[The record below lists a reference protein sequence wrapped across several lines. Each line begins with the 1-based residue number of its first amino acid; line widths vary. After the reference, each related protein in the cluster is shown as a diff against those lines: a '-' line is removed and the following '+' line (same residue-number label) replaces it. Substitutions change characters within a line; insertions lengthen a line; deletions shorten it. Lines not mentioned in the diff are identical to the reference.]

1 VHALPTKRQR
11 RRRRNLVQGC
21 SQAWSGQTGSLRS
34 EFSYG
39 VLQLVAQ
46 SCPGEKATDPE
57 HGVLKMSA
65 LA

>member
-1 VHALPTKRQR
+1 
-11 RRRRNLVQGC
+11 LVQGC